1 MIFFWLV
8 GGEVTGWCLGI
19 LIVNF
24 LVPASLGSM
33 CCGQHMITILY
44 LGRGLSFCIKLKNVH
59 QNVIF
64 LKEELGFYLMA
75 ELLFLTCFPLLLHS
89 LTSLISNRLSLLFG
103 TQGSPG
109 RPRPLSTN
117 KKQGTQGAFVPRSSL
132 QCPSVSIPPFLW
144 YSSILREI

>member
-1 MIFFWLV
+1 M
-8 GGEVTGWCLGI
+8 GI

-89 LTSLISNRLSLLFG
+89 LTSLISNRLNVLFR
-103 TQGSPG
+103 TQGRPETTAFFYWVGQKLHLGFSVTSTFWPSQHKQEMRG
-109 RPRPLSTN
+109 RWGL
-117 KKQGTQGAFVPRSSL
+117 GAWR
-132 QCPSVSIPPFLW
+132 IPW
-144 YSSILREI
+144 QTSG